1 MQRLVSVV
9 PKVIDDKF
17 NIISINL
24 IIRNNWKNII
34 SPQFVHLMKF
44 NNALVSVINDELK
57 LNVIVDVIDS
67 AIIFVKSQSTII
79 MSSIRL
85 LTGVENVNI
94 KYRQVLIFN
103 TKN

>member
-1 MQRLVSVV
+1 
-9 PKVIDDKF
+9 
-17 NIISINL
+17 
-24 IIRNNWKNII
+24 
-34 SPQFVHLMKF
+34 MKF